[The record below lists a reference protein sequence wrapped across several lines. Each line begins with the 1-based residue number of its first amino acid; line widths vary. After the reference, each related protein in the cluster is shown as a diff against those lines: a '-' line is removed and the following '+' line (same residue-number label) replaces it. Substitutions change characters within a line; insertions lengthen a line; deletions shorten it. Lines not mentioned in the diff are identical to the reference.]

1 MVEGYIYY
9 IYLYWCFVYMQYSN
23 LETLSRLEQLHYQ
36 NLNWYFIATKYI
48 IQSTPVSLFQLISAL
63 VTLFFTLTEINIIED
78 IWSLEKTLVIIRHN
92 CEVLIF
98 TFNFVIDRQNQ
109 SPHVFVW
116 IQTDLLK
123 CFLLSSS
130 RPEVF
135 CKKGILRNFTK
146 LIGKHPCRSFLFNT
160 VAGLNLNQAKIPVNF
175 AKFLRTPF
183 YIEHLWWLLL
193 FWIDF

>member
-1 MVEGYIYY
+1 MI
-9 IYLYWCFVYMQYSN
+9 
-23 LETLSRLEQLHYQ
+23 
-36 NLNWYFIATKYI
+36 
-48 IQSTPVSLFQLISAL
+48 
-63 VTLFFTLTEINIIED
+63 
-78 IWSLEKTLVIIRHN
+78 LEKALVIIRNN

-98 TFNFVIDRQNQ
+98 TFDFVIDRQNQ
-109 SPHVFVW
+109 SHHVFAW

-135 CKKGILRNFTK
+135 CKKCVLRNFTK
-146 LIGKHPCRSFLFNT
+146 LIGKHPCQSLLFNK

-193 FWIDF
+193 FVYRLHFFVELIFNDTQGHVQECCWAFSWKCSI